1 MHRGSASHPSCPSPA
16 APLPSGGEP
25 LSAAA
30 LPDLLPVPLRA
41 RLAQGRVWRLGAP
54 GAQLACHVWQAEA
67 GAAQQRPVVLL
78 HGGSGSWT
86 HWLRN
91 IVPLLDA
98 GRRVLALDLPGFGD
112 SDLPA
117 GGDSSVSALA
127 ARLAACWPQLMQH
140 LAGGRTPDLLGFS
153 LGGLTAGLLV
163 AGHDVPVHRLV
174 LVGAPGMGL
183 PVQSLGLKGW
193 RHLPRGLQQQAVH
206 RHNLATLMLYDADR
220 IDTLALQIH
229 AANVVRDRLPRRRRA
244 RPDALLSCLGR
255 LSCPVHAIY
264 GAHDVLYGECLSE
277 LARVLAEAAPGF
289 AGLQLIQ
296 QAGHWVQFEAP
307 DAFNAALLRILS
319 G

>member
-1 MHRGSASHPSCPSPA
+1 MHPGSAPCPSRLSPPA
-16 APLPSGGEP
+16 PWPAGGER
-25 LSAAA
+25 LSDAA
-30 LPDLLPVPLRA
+30 LPELLPAPLRA

-54 GAQLACHVWQAEA
+54 GAQLACHVWQAGA
-67 GAAQQRPVVLL
+67 GPVRQRPVVLL

-91 IVPLLDA
+91 IVPLLEA

-117 GGDSSVSALA
+117 GGDSSAPALA
-127 ARLAACWPQLMQH
+127 AGLAAVWPQLEQH
-140 LAGGRTPDLLGFS
+140 LAGGETPDLLGFS

-163 AGHDVPVHRLV
+163 AGHGVPVHRLV

-183 PVQSLGLKGW
+183 PAQPLDLKGW
-193 RHLPRGLQQQAVH
+193 RHLPEGPQQQTVH
-206 RHNLATLMLYDADR
+206 RHNLATLMLHDADR
-220 IDTLALQIH
+220 IDALALQIH

-244 RPDALLSCLGR
+244 GPDALLSCLGR

-264 GAHDVLYGECLSE
+264 GAHDVLYGERLPE
-277 LARVLAEAAPGF
+277 LAGVFAQATSGF
-289 AGLQLIQ
+289 ADLQLIP

-307 DAFNAALLRILS
+307 DAFNAALLRILND
-319 G
+319 